1 MPGVRVQRSGKEG
14 WALGVR
20 VLGLTGGIAT
30 GKSLVARTFQ
40 ELGAVVVDADEL
52 AHQVTAPGEPALE
65 EIREAFG
72 PQVFTP
78 SGQLDRRALG
88 RVVFGNAELRR
99 RLEQIVHPRVR
110 ERLEEVVARLK
121 ATEVP
126 LIVLEIP
133 LLFETGEPLLRLIDR
148 VVVVTAPEAV
158 QLQRLMARNGFTDE
172 EARARIGAQ
181 MPLALKVARADYVID
196 NGGSPEE
203 TRRQVEHLWE
213 ALRRENCTDRPR

>member
-1 MPGVRVQRSGKEG
+1 M
-14 WALGVR
+14 
-20 VLGLTGGIAT
+20 
-30 GKSLVARTFQ
+30 
-40 ELGAVVVDADEL
+40 
-52 AHQVTAPGEPALE
+52 
-65 EIREAFG
+65 
-72 PQVFTP
+72 
-78 SGQLDRRALG
+78 
-88 RVVFGNAELRR
+88 VFGNAELRR

-158 QLQRLMARNGFTDE
+158 QLQRLMARNGFTEE